1 MQVKIDTRY
10 LEGMQEV
17 KFRSRWRK
25 LSHWYETV
33 LKAFKSKLP
42 YDPTIFVTPF
52 YVHIASRVAA
62 GTMFLR
68 LVGLTSI
75 DPDEP
80 HKKWAIYIPYSLIK
94 HASKDINIAN
104 LAHEIAHFNLRA
116 RGIRPVTANEILRAV
131 EEAKSPVETY
141 EMKEGEVK
149 DLDDMFEEPVRSM
162 IANMKKEQ
170 AKHPSVV
177 RDYLVEAR
185 GISQG
190 EFYYR
195 ILGPARAKEF
205 LEKKIQDMTDR
216 P

>member
-1 MQVKIDTRY
+1 M
-10 LEGMQEV
+10 
-17 KFRSRWRK
+17 
-25 LSHWYETV
+25 
-33 LKAFKSKLP
+33 
-42 YDPTIFVTPF
+42 
-52 YVHIASRVAA
+52 
-62 GTMFLR
+62 
-68 LVGLTSI
+68 
-75 DPDEP
+75 
-80 HKKWAIYIPYSLIK
+80 
-94 HASKDINIAN
+94 
-104 LAHEIAHFNLRA
+104 AHEIAHFNLRA
-116 RGIRPVTANEILRAV
+116 RGIKPVTANEILRAV

-162 IANMKKEQ
+162 IAKMKKEQ

-205 LEKKIQDMTDR
+205 LEEKIQDMTDR